1 MTSISPLFWSPSTG
15 GFYHAEIH
23 GADMPEDAQ
32 RITATRHAALLE
44 GQATG
49 RQIVTGAN
57 GKPALTAMRTPTKAQ
72 VVERTIA
79 AIKAQAR
86 RRILAIASLE
96 RQANDAAAIATHL
109 LSAGTDATE
118 LQAALDRRRRIDAI
132 RAASNALEAMI
143 STWSLAALATFDAS
157 ADAHW
162 PTDAQE

>member
-1 MTSISPLFWSPSTG
+1 
-15 GFYHAEIH
+15 
-23 GADMPEDAQ
+23 
-32 RITATRHAALLE
+32 
-44 GQATG
+44 
-49 RQIVTGAN
+49 AN